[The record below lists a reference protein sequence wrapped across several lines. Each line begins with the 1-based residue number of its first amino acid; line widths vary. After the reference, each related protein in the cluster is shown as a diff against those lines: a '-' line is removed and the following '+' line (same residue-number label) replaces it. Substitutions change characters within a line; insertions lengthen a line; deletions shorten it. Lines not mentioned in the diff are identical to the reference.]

1 MDVDWAPFF
10 LDPSIPPEGRTREPR
25 TTADTPKSALEERG
39 ESLGIEFRRGR
50 TYTPNSM
57 LSLQAGAFAKEHGT
71 KEQQHEFHK
80 AMFEAHFTSMENLGE
95 LETLKTLAS
104 GVGLDAEALG
114 EALTDERYRRQV
126 EDEIDWARSVGVTGI
141 PTFILNNQYAV
152 VGAQPYEVFEQA
164 MEQLGAKR
172 LNVSSDGGTSDGAGS
187 DESNDGAD

>member
-1 MDVDWAPFF
+1 VDVDWAPFF

-57 LSLQAGAFAKEHGT
+57 LSLQAGAFAKEHGS

-80 AMFEAHFTSMENLGE
+80 AMFEAHFTSMKNLGE
-95 LETLKTLAS
+95 LETLKTLAG
-104 GVGLDAEALG
+104 GVGLDVDALAEAL
-114 EALTDERYRRQV
+114 ADERYRRQV

-172 LNVSSDGGTSDGAGS
+172 LNTSGDAAAASDDSTA
-187 DESNDGAD
+187 EEAAGAD